1 MQMLRSLNEI
11 NGYVLGAQDGDIGR
25 CSDFLFDDRDWT
37 VRYVVADTKKWLPGR
52 KVLISPISIGNADAP
67 SRTLSVGLT
76 RAQIKDAPP
85 LEENAPVSRQYEI
98 AFNKYY
104 DWAGYWGG
112 PSVWG
117 PHLYPR
123 LLNRAQE
130 NVREVVEKI
139 EENVTLRS
147 TREVKGYHIQAT
159 DTDVGHVEDYIV
171 DLDTWIIRYL
181 VIDTRN
187 WLPGGK
193 KVLLSPAWAEQVDWH
208 RRRVMVSLTSD
219 HIEKCPE
226 FDPSLPVNR
235 KYEVTLYDFY
245 GRPYY
250 W

>member
-1 MQMLRSLNEI
+1 MLRSLKEI
-11 NGYVLGAQDGDIGR
+11 RGYVLGAQDGEIGR

-37 VRYVVADTKKWLPGR
+37 VRYVVADTRMWLPGR
-52 KVLISPISIGNADAP
+52 KVLISPISIGNADA
-67 SRTLSVGLT
+67 SSQTLSVGLT

-85 LEENAPVSRQYEI
+85 LDEDAPVSRRYEI
-98 AFNKYY
+98 VFNKYY

-123 LLNRAQE
+123 LLTRA
-130 NVREVVEKI
+130 REEIHRDMEEI
-139 EENVTLRS
+139 EDNITLRS
-147 TREVKGYHIQAT
+147 AREVMGYDIQAT
-159 DTDVGHVEDYIV
+159 DDSIGHVEDYVV
-171 DLDTWIIRYL
+171 DIETWIIRYL

-193 KVLLSPAWAEQVDWH
+193 KVLISPAWAEDVEW
-208 RRRVMVSLTSD
+208 RRHRVMVSLTRAHVERS
-219 HIEKCPE
+219 PE

-235 KYEVTLYDFY
+235 KYEVTLYDYY

-250 W
+250 WQ

>member
-1 MQMLRSLNEI
+1 MQMLRSLKQI
-11 NGYVLGAQDGDIGR
+11 KGYTIGAQDGDIGE

-37 VRYVVADTKKWLPGR
+37 VRYIVADTRKWLPGR
-52 KVLISPISIGNADAP
+52 KVLISPISVGEADAS

-76 RAQIKDAPP
+76 RDQIKDAPP
-85 LEENAPVSRQYEI
+85 LDEDAPVSRQYEI

-104 DWAGYWGG
+104 DWGGYWGG

-123 LLNRAQE
+123 LLNRSRESLQE
-130 NVREVVEKI
+130 ATEKI
-139 EENVTLRS
+139 EDNVTLRS
-147 TREVKGYHIQAT
+147 AQEVMGYHIQAT
-159 DTDVGHVEDYIV
+159 DDDVGHVEDYVV

-193 KVLLSPAWAEQVDWH
+193 KVLISPAWAEHVDWH
-208 RRRVMVSLTSD
+208 RRRVIFSLASD
-219 HIEKCPE
+219 HIEKSPE

-235 KYEVTLYDFY
+235 KFEVTLYDFY